1 MRRMPFVESSMDLD
15 ELPTIEAA
23 TDLQVFSVPPRPL
36 TLNIEKDPNFNALLL
51 GPQLLLP
58 PN

>member
-1 MRRMPFVESSMDLD
+1 MPFVESSMDLD